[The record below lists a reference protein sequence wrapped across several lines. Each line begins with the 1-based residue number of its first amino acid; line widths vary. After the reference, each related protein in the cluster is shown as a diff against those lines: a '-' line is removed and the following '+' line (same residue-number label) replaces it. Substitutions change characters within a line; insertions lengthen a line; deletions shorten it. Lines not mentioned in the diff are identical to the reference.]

1 MRETLAP
8 SPLVNLNLPPLATFC
23 PEYGGFYAGIIR
35 GENGEPSYHLFHAPA
50 LQEIAATKWQNAV
63 EKASAS
69 LNGFSDWSLPD
80 RREARLLAINSPD
93 SFDKDGR
100 YWTSTQHAFSPDYAW
115 IQDFSGGF
123 QSINRKSVGCCARPV
138 RRILIIERE

>member
-1 MRETLAP
+1 MPETLAP

-50 LQEIAATKWQNAV
+50 LQEIAATNWQNAV

-69 LNGFSDWSLPD
+69 LNGFSDWSLPN
-80 RREARLLAINSPD
+80 RRESRLLAINSAD
-93 SFDKDGR
+93 SFEEDKD
-100 YWTSTQHAFSPDYAW
+100 YWTSTQLAGYPDCAW
-115 IQDFSGGF
+115 IHGFSDGS
-123 QSINRKSVGCCARPV
+123 QLLNRKSDKYRARPV
-138 RRILIIERE
+138 RRILIIE